1 MAVITR
7 DVDLISHEAE
17 GIMANANELLE
28 DVNGKVATID
38 PLFQAVADLS
48 ESTSDLNQATRRLA
62 GRVNHTGKSKNTGK
76 VATAMN
82 VGKGA
87 MNMYKNHKVKNK

>member
-1 MAVITR
+1 
-7 DVDLISHEAE
+7 
-17 GIMANANELLE
+17 MANANELLE

-62 GRVNHTGKSKNTGK
+62 GKVNHTAKTKKTGK

-87 MNMYKNHKVKNK
+87 VNLYKNRQKNKQEVK